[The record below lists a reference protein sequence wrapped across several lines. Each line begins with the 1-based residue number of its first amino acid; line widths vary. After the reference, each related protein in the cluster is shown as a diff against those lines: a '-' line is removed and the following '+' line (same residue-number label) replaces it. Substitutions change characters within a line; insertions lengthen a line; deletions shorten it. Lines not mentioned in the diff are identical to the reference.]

1 MLPRRPDCAELTG
14 PAQQRHPG
22 VEMPGQDQTSAIFS
36 RRQHVVFVQRQSL
49 FAGGEGFFHTVVAF
63 AKPFRMPDFFLLSG
77 LFLSRVIDRDWKT
90 YLDRKVVHL
99 RISTCCG

>member
-49 FAGGEGFFHTVVAF
+49 FAGGEGFFDLAAMKQH
-63 AKPFRMPDFFLLSG
+63 K
-77 LFLSRVIDRDWKT
+77 
-90 YLDRKVVHL
+90 HQHH
-99 RISTCCG
+99 ISP